1 MDKKNV
7 PVMFEK
13 LQLFEAED
21 KRFIKVKIWLLHLG
35 KIFNGS
41 FFTKESVL
49 KALPTITNTPI
60 LATLEDGDFEEHNTT
75 MILDET
81 TGEYKDYSTA
91 SAIGVIPE
99 TCNPQFE
106 MRTTDSGEEREFL
119 TVEALVWSKL
129 SDFSD
134 LLVSKEVANQ
144 SMEVTDIDGFMREDG
159 YFEFTDFKF
168 YGACLLGDKYAPA
181 MENSTVEVNFSSKV
195 NMNIIEENLKQFNKL
210 FSQEGGNAMT
220 VPKKEEVLEEVKAN
234 TEFAEE
240 TEAKEEEKAPEAE
253 VTEVEETDT
262 QDEAKPEE
270 AEAEEGKEESQEGAP
285 EEETPEV
292 EPTEE
297 EPKGEFAR
305 IVSNNFAIAN
315 GEIKRLIREELAK
328 ITYNN
333 YDYENSKYYLLDF
346 TADHIIAEDN
356 SDRYV
361 LKAIPYTINGSE
373 VTILEESAQKVHM
386 EYIIFNA
393 EAPEFVFVNSE
404 ERAKMEADLKELE
417 ELRAFK
423 RETEEAE
430 LASMFNT
437 QLPEAELA
445 EVFAQS
451 KDNSLEEVQKELFA
465 LVGKKNF
472 SISQTASKAKAE
484 PIQLQVN
491 DKQVDEKL
499 KNEPY
504 GGLFAKY
511 LKQNN

>member
-1 MDKKNV
+1 
-7 PVMFEK
+7 MFEK

-35 KIFNGS
+35 KNFNGS

-49 KALPTITNTPI
+49 KALPTIANTPI
-60 LATLEDGDFEEHNTT
+60 LATLEDDDFEEHNTT
-75 MILDET
+75 VVLDES

-144 SMEVTDIDGFMREDG
+144 SMEITDLYGFMREDG

-234 TEFAEE
+234 TEFTEE

-270 AEAEEGKEESQEGAP
+270 AEVEEGKEESQEGA
-285 EEETPEV
+285 PEV

-315 GEIKRLIREELAK
+315 SEIKRLIREQLAK
-328 ITYNN
+328 ITYNQ
-333 YDYENSKYYLLDF
+333 YDYENTKYYLMDF
-346 TADHIIAEDN
+346 TAEHLIVEDY
-356 SDRYV
+356 SDRYAV
-361 LKAIPYTINGSE
+361 KALPYTINGAE
-373 VTILEESAQKVHM
+373 VAIAEDSAQKVHM
-386 EYIIFNA
+386 EYVVSDA
-393 EAPEFVFVNSE
+393 EAPAFVFVNAE
-404 ERAKMEADLKELE
+404 ERAKMEEELKELE

-451 KDNSLEEVQKELFA
+451 KDKPLEEVQKELFA
-465 LVGKKNF
+465 IVGKKNF
-472 SISQTASKAKAE
+472 ALSQTASKAKVE